1 MKVCVCVFESAIVL
15 DAVLSGGVG
24 EDGVRNGSLALTSVT
39 RDAAK
44 QLCTR
49 ISTCG
54 VNVHGV
60 KVVGRNN

>member
-1 MKVCVCVFESAIVL
+1 
-15 DAVLSGGVG
+15 VG

-54 VNVHGV
+54 DVPSARTERGHGV
-60 KVVGRNN
+60 KVGIIVQ